1 MGRTAGGSTAAR
13 WAGVSPGHTLGGHDP
28 IACWAGA
35 SLAGATVPG
44 RRGGVLVLALG
55 EPVRRHYVSPG
66 VSWMLAGLGL
76 LIAEVV
82 VRGAFLMWLGLAACG
97 VGLLTLGADLG
108 FALQVVAFALLGVV
122 SLAVGLRLRQ
132 SRTRAVLNSQQAGL
146 AGRSATALAFH
157 GREGRVRL
165 GDSDWPARL
174 PPDVAEPTPGAKLRV
189 VDVEGTVLIVR
200 P

>member
-1 MGRTAGGSTAAR
+1 
-13 WAGVSPGHTLGGHDP
+13 
-28 IACWAGA
+28 
-35 SLAGATVPG
+35 
-44 RRGGVLVLALG
+44 
-55 EPVRRHYVSPG
+55 VSPG